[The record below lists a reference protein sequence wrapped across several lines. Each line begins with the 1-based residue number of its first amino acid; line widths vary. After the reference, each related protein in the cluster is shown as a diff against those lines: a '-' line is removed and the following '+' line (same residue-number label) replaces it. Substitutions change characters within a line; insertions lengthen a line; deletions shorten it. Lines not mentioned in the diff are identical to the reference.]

1 MQKENRFS
9 ALVFILWVVLQTV
22 HICCL
27 QLAMSDETLEE
38 ASWKE
43 MDR

>member
-1 MQKENRFS
+1 MQKENQFS
-9 ALVFILWVVLQTV
+9 ALVFIMCVVLQTV

-27 QLAMSDETLEE
+27 QLAMSNEKLEE

-43 MDR
+43 MDQ